1 MRIVV
6 QQLNKQQT
14 KNRAGGPMG
23 IWGHLLSLQI
33 LAKLAEKSVASKD
46 VVLTDR
52 PPLPETFH
60 WLYSDPYR
68 STRQSTSLD
77 LKKCR
82 ELTDSRIY
90 V

>member
-52 PPLPETFH
+52 PPPPKPSAGSIVILIDRPDGPRH
-60 WLYSDPYR
+60 W
-68 STRQSTSLD
+68 
-77 LKKCR
+77 
-82 ELTDSRIY
+82 I
-90 V
+90 